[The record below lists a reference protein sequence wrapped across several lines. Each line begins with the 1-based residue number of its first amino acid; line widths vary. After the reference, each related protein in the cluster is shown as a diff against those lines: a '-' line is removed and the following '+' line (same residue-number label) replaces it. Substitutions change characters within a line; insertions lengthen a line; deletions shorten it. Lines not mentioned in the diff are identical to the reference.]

1 MAALSTQHR
10 SLKILI
16 AEDDNVSRKLLSML
30 LKKLV
35 GCEPDLVATA
45 DEASAKARNNDY
57 DLIFMDY
64 NMPGSSGADAVK
76 MIRRDAELGKQ
87 PYIIGLSASF
97 GDGHDLFLNAGID
110 EYISKPI
117 TLQRLKSVF
126 SAGDDSFI
134 GNVSALSNVE
144 S

>member
-1 MAALSTQHR
+1 MAVSSIQHR
-10 SLKILI
+10 SLKILV
-16 AEDDNVSRKLLSML
+16 AEDDNVSRKLLSIL
-30 LKKLV
+30 LRKLV

-45 DEASAKARNNDY
+45 DEASVKARNNDY

-64 NMPGSSGADAVK
+64 NMPGSCGADVVRR
-76 MIRRDAELGKQ
+76 IRRDAGLTKQ

-97 GDGHDLFLNAGID
+97 GEANEHFQKAGID

-117 TLQRLKSVF
+117 TIERLKSVF
-126 SAGDDSFI
+126 STGEDSPI
-134 GNVSALSNVE
+134 GNVVALGNVG